1 MHTCMQVL
9 TRGQKRALVGSPG
22 VRVTGNCELPDIS
35 TGNRTQL
42 FSKAAKA
49 LDCRALSKLE
59 ACCEFMTIQAL
70 HILCLRKYN
79 LISSNAEVLF
89 FFFFFFH

>member
-79 LISSNAEVLF
+79 LISSNAEVL
-89 FFFFFFH
+89 